1 MEGAGSAQKA
11 PVPFPPGEGFRL
23 ACQFWPLSESP
34 LCLFTAVTVR
44 GSGVG
49 GAGEKKK
56 RKKSKAE
63 KGEKEKPQLLESAR
77 L

>member
-1 MEGAGSAQKA
+1 MEGAGSAEKA

-56 RKKSKAE
+56 KKEKKQSRKKVKREA
-63 KGEKEKPQLLESAR
+63 AAA
-77 L
+77 